1 MQYREYADLKS
12 VIRKNLTTEMNKT
25 KTSAFIIQTLKQQ
38 QMEIKS
44 KIEARHAAL
53 ELAVE
58 ERKAANCAYE
68 DNEVIQRAQYF
79 EKYLVG
85 DAELPETE
93 ETTDKML
100 KSYLEEITNTMKET
114 REKTTAFGLTSLS

>member
-1 MQYREYADLKS
+1 
-12 VIRKNLTTEMNKT
+12 MNKNE
-25 KTSAFIIQTLKQQ
+25 TSAFIIQTLKQQ
-38 QMEIKS
+38 LMEIKS
-44 KIEARHAAL
+44 RIEARHAAL
-53 ELAVE
+53 KLAVE
-58 ERKAANCAYE
+58 ERKATNCAYG

-100 KSYLEEITNTMKET
+100 KSYLEEITNTMRET
-114 REKTTAFGLTSLS
+114 REKATALGLASLS

>member
-1 MQYREYADLKS
+1 
-12 VIRKNLTTEMNKT
+12 MNKNE
-25 KTSAFIIQTLKQQ
+25 TSAFIIQTLKQQ

-44 KIEARHAAL
+44 RIEARHAAL
-53 ELAVE
+53 ELAVK
-58 ERKAANCAYE
+58 ERNSSNHVYQNDDVVE
-68 DNEVIQRAQYF
+68 RAQYF

-114 REKTTAFGLTSLS
+114 REKATALGLASLS

>member
-1 MQYREYADLKS
+1 
-12 VIRKNLTTEMNKT
+12 MNKT
-25 KTSAFIIQTLKQQ
+25 KTRVFIIQTLKQQ

-44 KIEARHAAL
+44 RIEARYAAL
-53 ELAVE
+53 ELAVK
-58 ERKAANCAYE
+58 ERNSINHVYLNDDVVE
-68 DNEVIQRAQYF
+68 RAQYF

-100 KSYLEEITNTMKET
+100 KPYLEEITNAMRET
-114 REKTTAFGLTSLS
+114 REKTTALGLASLS

>member
-1 MQYREYADLKS
+1 
-12 VIRKNLTTEMNKT
+12 
-25 KTSAFIIQTLKQQ
+25 
-38 QMEIKS
+38 MEIKS
-44 KIEARHAAL
+44 RIEARHAAL
-53 ELAVE
+53 ELAVK
-58 ERKAANCAYE
+58 ERTSANHIYLNDDVVE
-68 DNEVIQRAQYF
+68 RAQYF

-114 REKTTAFGLTSLS
+114 REKATAFGLASLS